1 MSEGGDF
8 LYRNSTFFLSV
19 LGVLST
25 CFAAMLSYA
34 LKSRCTTISCCGLR
48 CERDVLPPD
57 VVVNT
62 EMDRTRHQPVEVIA
76 RQTS

>member
-1 MSEGGDF
+1 MSEGDF
-8 LYRNSTFFLSV
+8 IQRNSTFLLSV

-34 LKSRCTTISCCGLR
+34 LKSRCTTISCCGFR

-57 VVVNT
+57 VVINT
-62 EMDRTRHQPVEVIA
+62 EMERTRHQPVEVIA